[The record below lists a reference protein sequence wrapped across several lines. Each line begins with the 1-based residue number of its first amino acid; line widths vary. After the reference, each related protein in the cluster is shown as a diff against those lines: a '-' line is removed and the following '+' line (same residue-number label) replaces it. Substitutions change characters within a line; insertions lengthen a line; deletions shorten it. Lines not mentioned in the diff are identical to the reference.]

1 MITDNEPQ
9 INAVETTFTVISAI
23 VELQGANV
31 SEIAQYLDM
40 PISTTFE
47 HLRNARVARLRRPT
61 SRGVSAEH

>member
-47 HLRNARVARLRRPT
+47 HLQKRSSRSAT
-61 SRGVSAEH
+61 SSDVERGIS